1 MEKQAHR
8 SSHKPLHKG
17 DVLKGTD
24 EKVFRNCA
32 LAVDAQSFFH
42 ARLLF
47 LLIETG
53 TVLTIMSGARRKV
66 LQSRYQRFLKD

>member
-1 MEKQAHR
+1 MESRAHR
-8 SSHKPLHKG
+8 SSHKPLHKD

-24 EKVFRNCA
+24 EKIFPNCA
-32 LAVDAQSFFH
+32 LAVDAQSFSH

-53 TVLTIMSGARRKV
+53 TVLTIMSGTRRKV
-66 LQSRYQRFLKD
+66 LQS

>member
-8 SSHKPLHKG
+8 SSHKPLHKD

-24 EKVFRNCA
+24 EKVFPNCA
-32 LAVDAQSFFH
+32 LAVDAQSFSH
-42 ARLLF
+42 TRLLF

-53 TVLTIMSGARRKV
+53 AVLTIMSDARGKV
-66 LQSRYQRFLKD
+66 LQS